1 MTPWLE
7 TLLNEMIGED
17 YCNVQSPP
25 PKKKSAF
32 ILDEMCS
39 RKHMAAELN

>member
-17 YCNVQSPP
+17 YCNVQSPTQ
-25 PKKKSAF
+25 KKSAF